1 MTAAEAIATLTAYT
15 GEIDSLYI
23 DYIGVISAFLI
34 MSYFAA
40 HKLSTNLMY
49 VVVSLFTIVVAV
61 LVFTVFLLNNDLDNL
76 YGYII
81 EQQSTG
87 VYDLPWFGLNP
98 EWSSRL
104 LTILQVISAIGG
116 YTGGL
121 FFFFYQRKHGSGA
134 SDT

>member
-1 MTAAEAIATLTAYT
+1 MNEAEAIATLTAYT

-49 VVVSLFTIVVAV
+49 VVVALFTVVVAV

-76 YGYII
+76 YGFII
-81 EQQSTG
+81 EQKLTG
-87 VYDLPWFGLNP
+87 AYVLPWFGLNP
-98 EWSSRL
+98 AWSSRL
-104 LTILQVISAIGG
+104 LTILQIISAIGG

-121 FFFFYQRKHGSGA
+121 FFFFYQRTHGS
-134 SDT
+134 SDNDT